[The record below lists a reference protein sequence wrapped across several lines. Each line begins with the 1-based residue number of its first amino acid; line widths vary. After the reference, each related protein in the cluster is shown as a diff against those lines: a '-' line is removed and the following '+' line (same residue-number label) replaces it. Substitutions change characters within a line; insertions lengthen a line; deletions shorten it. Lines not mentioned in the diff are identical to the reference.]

1 MGLSCQV
8 LVNLSSVNKSYSEGG
23 RQLPI
28 YHNVNLKLSCGE
40 RIALLGRSGC
50 GKTTLLNLISGID
63 EVDSGT
69 ICVAGLDVT
78 SLNETQRSMY
88 RRRHIGFIFQFFNLV
103 PTLTVIEN
111 LRLPL
116 ELLGVSANE
125 AIVRATE
132 FLDRVGLSGRGN
144 SFPDVLSGGEQQRVA
159 IARALIHEPP
169 LILADEPTGNLDSET
184 SEAILNLLDRLL
196 SDTQAALIMVTHS
209 LEAAEL
215 AQRWFTVADR
225 ELHERCR

>member
-1 MGLSCQV
+1 MGLDYQV
-8 LVNLSSVNKSYSEGG
+8 LVNLSSVNKHYLEGG
-23 RQLPI
+23 RQRPI
-28 YHNVNLKLSCGE
+28 YHDVNLELLRGE

-69 ICVAGLDVT
+69 VCVAGLDIT

-103 PTLTVIEN
+103 PTLTVLEN

-116 ELLGVSANE
+116 ELVGVRANE
-125 AIVRATE
+125 AITRAAA
-132 FLDRVGLSGRGN
+132 FLDRVGLSGRGD

-169 LILADEPTGNLDSET
+169 LVLADEPTGNLDSET

-215 AQRWFTVADR
+215 AQRWFTISDKK
-225 ELHERCR
+225 LHERRR